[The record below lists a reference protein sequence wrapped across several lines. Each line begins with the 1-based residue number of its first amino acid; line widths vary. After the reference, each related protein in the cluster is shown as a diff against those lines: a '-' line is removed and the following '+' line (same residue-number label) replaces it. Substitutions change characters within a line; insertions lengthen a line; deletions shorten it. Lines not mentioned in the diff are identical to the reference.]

1 MANKS
6 ISNLD
11 NSSNNAMIFRSSNL
25 IQIELVSDYY
35 SEKLWEII
43 SAPTNEQ
50 FEYWI
55 FEFSA
60 KFREIWDSW
69 IIEKNNIKELL
80 YK

>member
-1 MANKS
+1 MDNKLINS
-6 ISNLD
+6 QNSND
-11 NSSNNAMIFRSSNL
+11 GAMTFESSNY

-35 SEKLWEII
+35 SERLWKII
-43 SAPTNEQ
+43 WVPSNEQ

-60 KFREIWDSW
+60 KFREIWDLW
-69 IIEKNNIKELL
+69 ITEKDSIKKLL